1 LLFMWL
7 SQERLVDAMTTVHQV
22 LVGTSPLSSRNAA
35 RCDVD
40 SIEVTM
46 APDTTPFLDKVDDEG

>member
-1 LLFMWL
+1 MWL
-7 SQERLVDAMTTVHQV
+7 SQDRLVDAMATVHQV
-22 LVGTSPLSSRNAA
+22 LVGTSSLSSRNEA

-46 APDTTPFLDKVDDEG
+46 AADIVPFLDKVDDEG